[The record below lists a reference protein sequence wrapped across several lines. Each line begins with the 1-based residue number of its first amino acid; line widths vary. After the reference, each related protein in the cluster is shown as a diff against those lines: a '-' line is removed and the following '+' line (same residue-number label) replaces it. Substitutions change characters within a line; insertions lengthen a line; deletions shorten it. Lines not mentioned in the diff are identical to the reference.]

1 MRRHHDMGG
10 TDGGLVDQRGHE
22 PEPWEKRVNA
32 ITRLLGDDK
41 RSLLR
46 VDELRRAIED
56 MAPEEYDAAGYYGRW
71 TAAMAKL
78 MIEKG
83 VVTIDELRA
92 KLAEVQPE
100 DRDPL

>member
-10 TDGGLVDQRGHE
+10 LDGGPVDLREHV

-32 ITRLLGDDK
+32 ITRLLGDQK
-41 RSLLR
+41 RRLLH

-56 MAPEEYDAAGYYGRW
+56 MAPEEYDVAGYYGRW
-71 TAAMAKL
+71 AAAVAAL

-92 KLAEVQPE
+92 KLAELQPE
-100 DRDPL
+100 DQEHD